1 MPDDLADASA
11 DHPDRP
17 PATPSRRQP
26 PVKPWLAIAAL
37 GLTQIV
43 GYGTLYYSF
52 SILAPAMARDFAWPT
67 EWIFGALSG
76 ALLIGGLAAPWAGR
90 WIDRYGAARIM
101 TAGSLAAAVALIA
114 CALAPIGIAFVPALI
129 AIEIVSTLVQYGA
142 AFALLVQQQPRTA
155 QRSIVYLTLIAGF
168 ASTIFWPITTA
179 LHNILSWQHVYVVFA
194 AMNLF
199 ICLPIHAWL
208 SRLSG
213 PPDETGDADTAAP
226 NTEVDGSLPLAAR
239 RRGFILLAIGFALQ
253 SFVSSA
259 ILVHMLPL
267 LAALGLG
274 VASVMVGTLF
284 GPAQVASRFINMMF
298 GKNLSQLRLAM
309 ISAALLPASAAL
321 LLLTAPSL
329 SGALAFA
336 VLFGMG
342 NGLYSIVSGVL
353 PLALFGSPGYG
364 ARQGQLMS
372 VRLIVSS
379 AAPFAF
385 ALLMENI
392 GVSWA
397 LTITAFLGSG
407 ALLAFMG
414 IGRLY
419 REPQAG

>member
-1 MPDDLADASA
+1 MSGDLADASGGRL
-11 DHPDRP
+11 DQS
-17 PATPSRRQP
+17 PANPSAAAPRARSRLVIP
-26 PVKPWLAIAAL
+26 AL
-37 GLTQIV
+37 GLTQII

-52 SILAPAMARDFAWPT
+52 SILAPAMARDFGWPT

-90 WIDRYGAARIM
+90 WMDRYGAARIM
-101 TAGSLAAAVALIA
+101 TVGSLAAAAALIA
-114 CALAPIGIAFVPALI
+114 CALAPVGIAFVPALI
-129 AIEIVSTLVQYGA
+129 AIEIASTLVQYGA
-142 AFALLVQQQPRTA
+142 AFALLVQQQSHTA
-155 QRSIVYLTLIAGF
+155 QRSIVHLTLIAGF

-179 LHNILSWQHVYVVFA
+179 LHNALSWQQVYFVFA

-208 SRLSG
+208 SRLDR
-213 PPDETGDADTAAP
+213 PPNETGNADGT
-226 NTEVDGSLPLAAR
+226 TQSTVVDGSLPAAAR
-239 RRGFILLAIGFALQ
+239 RRGFILMAIGFALQ
-253 SFVSSA
+253 SFVGSA

-267 LAALGLG
+267 LGALGLG
-274 VASVMVGTLF
+274 VAGVMVGTLF

-298 GKNLSQLRLAM
+298 GKNLSQIRLAM
-309 ISAALLPASAAL
+309 ISATLLPASAAL
-321 LLLTAPSL
+321 LLLTAPSVP
-329 SGALAFA
+329 GALAFA

-353 PLALFGSPGYG
+353 PLALFGSEGYG

-397 LTITAFLGSG
+397 LTITAVLGSG

-414 IGRLY
+414 IARLSS
-419 REPQAG
+419 EPHAG

>member
-11 DHPDRP
+11 DCLDRP
-17 PATPSRRQP
+17 PATPSTYP
-26 PVKPWLAIAAL
+26 PGARPWLVIAAL
-37 GLTQIV
+37 GLTQII

-52 SILAPAMARDFAWPT
+52 SILAPAMARDFGWPT
-67 EWIFGALSG
+67 EWVFGALSG

-90 WIDRYGAARIM
+90 WIDRHGAGRVM
-101 TAGSLAAAVALIA
+101 TVGSLAAAGALIA
-114 CALAPIGIAFVPALI
+114 CALAPVGIVFVPALV
-129 AIEIVSTLVQYGA
+129 AIEVASTLVQYGA

-155 QRSIVYLTLIAGF
+155 QRSIVHLTLIAGF

-179 LHNILSWQHVYVVFA
+179 LHDVLSWQQVYVVFA

-199 ICLPIHAWL
+199 ICVPIHAWL
-208 SRLSG
+208 SRLKR
-213 PPDETGDADTAAP
+213 PRDETGDVNAIAP
-226 NTEVDGSLPLAAR
+226 NAAVDGSLPLAAR
-239 RRGFILLAIGFALQ
+239 RRGSILLAIGFALQ

-267 LAALGLG
+267 LGALGLG
-274 VASVMVGTLF
+274 VAGVTVGTLF
-284 GPAQVASRFINMMF
+284 GPAQVLSRFINMIF
-298 GKNLSQLRLAM
+298 GKNLPQLRLAM
-309 ISAALLPASAAL
+309 ISAAVLPASAVL
-321 LLLTAPSL
+321 LLLTAPSVP
-329 SGALAFA
+329 GALAFA

-353 PLALFGSPGYG
+353 PLALFGSAGYG
-364 ARQGQLMS
+364 ARQGRLMS

-392 GVSWA
+392 GVNWA
-397 LTITAFLGSG
+397 LAITAILGSG

-419 REPQAG
+419 RERRID